1 MWAIQIDKQGGP
13 EVMEWRE
20 LPDPKPGPGDLLVD
34 VAAAG
39 LNYIDTYHRSGLY
52 QVAMP
57 YTLGLEGAG
66 TVIEVGADVTG
77 YAVGDRVAWASA
89 PGSYAEQAVVPARG
103 VMKVP
108 SDVSLE
114 IAAAVAAAG
123 DDRPLPHEGRL
134 QAGGGGEGPDPRR
147 RRRHRACC

>member
-20 LPDPKPGPGDLLVD
+20 LPDPTPGPGELLVE

-52 QVAMP
+52 QVALP
-57 YTLGLEGAG
+57 YMLGLEGAG

-77 YAVGDRVAWASA
+77 YVGR
-89 PGSYAEQAVVPARG
+89 
-103 VMKVP
+103 
-108 SDVSLE
+108 
-114 IAAAVAAAG
+114 
-123 DDRPLPHEGRL
+123 
-134 QAGGGGEGPDPRR
+134 
-147 RRRHRACC
+147 

>member
-20 LPDPKPGPGDLLVD
+20 LPDPKPGPGELLVE

-52 QVAMP
+52 QVTLP

-66 TVIEVGADVTG
+66 TVIEVGADVTECV
-77 YAVGDRVAWASA
+77 VGDRVAWAT
-89 PGSYAEQAVVPARG
+89 QPARTPSRSSCRCG
-103 VMKVP
+103 V
-108 SDVSLE
+108 
-114 IAAAVAAAG
+114 
-123 DDRPLPHEGRL
+123 
-134 QAGGGGEGPDPRR
+134 
-147 RRRHRACC
+147 